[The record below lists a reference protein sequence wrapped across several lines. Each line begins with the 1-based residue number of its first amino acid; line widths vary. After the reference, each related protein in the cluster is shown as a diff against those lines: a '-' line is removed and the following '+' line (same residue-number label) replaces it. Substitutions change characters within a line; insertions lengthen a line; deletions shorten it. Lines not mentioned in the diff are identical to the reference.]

1 MHPLNPAERLIPISS
16 QRFRA
21 ICQATGWLLLVAII
35 AVTVSPIRARPL
47 SGFAPGIERTG
58 AFLTMGLLFG
68 LAYSRRWLLTLC
80 VVTAGAFAIE
90 ALQFLT
96 PDRHPALADALV
108 KAGGGTIGM
117 LVGFAFQRRFL

>member
-1 MHPLNPAERLIPISS
+1 LIPISS

-21 ICQATGWLLLVAII
+21 ICKAAAWLLLIAII
-35 AVTVSPIRARPL
+35 AVTVSPIRERPL
-47 SGFAPGIERTG
+47 SAFAPGFERAG

-68 LAYSRRWLLTLC
+68 LGYSRRWLLTIC
-80 VVTAGAFAIE
+80 MVFAGAFAIE

-96 PDRHPALADALV
+96 PDRHPALADAFV
-108 KAGGGTIGM
+108 KTGGGTIGI